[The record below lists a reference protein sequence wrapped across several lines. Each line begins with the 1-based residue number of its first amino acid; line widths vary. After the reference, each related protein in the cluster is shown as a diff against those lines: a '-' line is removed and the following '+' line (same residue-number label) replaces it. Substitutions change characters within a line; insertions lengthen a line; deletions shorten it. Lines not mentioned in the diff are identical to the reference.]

1 MSYSFFLFSKLFD
14 CFYTTDC
21 AYDELYGVVYS
32 MYEDYVTSE
41 YNDEFKGEYECIVNY
56 LTDNAPNYLTD
67 NAPSIEG
74 YTIEPREFPQH

>member
-21 AYDELYGVVYS
+21 AYDELYEVVYS
-32 MYEDYVTSE
+32 MYEDYVKSE

-56 LTDNAPNYLTD
+56 LSDHAPN
-67 NAPSIEG
+67 IEG